1 MNRAVQ
7 GRSAFAFGCL
17 CLVALTNA
25 LVQTQ
30 PTRPSPAKI
39 ADAVDAMASRA
50 LKLGILSGVGVAI
63 TMDGRIAY
71 ARAFGWADASA
82 RIAAN
87 NDTLWYIASTS
98 KSFTGFA
105 VALLAHR
112 GALRIDAPIATVLP
126 QALWH
131 PSVRSQSLTLA
142 HFLSHTHDLDDR
154 AIVMS
159 AAYTGEISEREWPLL
174 LAKAERKPVHA
185 LEYGNLGYNVAA
197 MAIDAVRPEGWRRF
211 LEEAVY
217 QPAGLRNTFARVS
230 GLDDRRIAKP
240 HSLRGDATYRTET
253 FLKTDATM
261 NSAGGHLS
269 TIRDLARW
277 TIVQMDGGRID
288 GRQVF
293 AAQAVALSHQLLAR
307 HTSDQA
313 RRFAY
318 FDREG
323 WGAGWDLGSYEGEPM
338 IGRFGGYHS
347 FRSHLSFLP
356 RRRIGVVAVANGGL
370 GSAFTSLLAAYVY
383 DLEAGRSSALA
394 RANARMAELEANL
407 RRAVT
412 EAGDEAEELLRQR
425 ATLSAADA
433 DRLVGRYHEA
443 EFGTIVIEQQN
454 DRLIYRWGAMRGDVR
469 AVDLVHWTARLD
481 IAGTETRMEINH
493 SQLGEITG
501 VSIQGQSFVKLTPTD
516 PSTGR

>member
-1 MNRAVQ
+1 MNLAVRR
-7 GRSAFAFGCL
+7 RSASAFGCL
-17 CLVALTNA
+17 CVLLATSLT
-25 LVQTQ
+25 QTQ
-30 PTRPSPAKI
+30 PSRPSTAQI
-39 ADAVDAMASRA
+39 ADAVDALALRA
-50 LKLGILSGVGVAI
+50 LKLGVLSGLGVAV
-63 TMDGRIAY
+63 TMDGRTAY
-71 ARAFGWADASA
+71 ARTLGWADASA
-82 RIAAN
+82 RIAADD
-87 NDTLWYIASTS
+87 DTLWYIASTS
-98 KSFTGFA
+98 KSFTGFG
-105 VALLAHR
+105 VALLAHG
-112 GALRIDAPIATVLP
+112 GALRLDAPITTVLP
-126 QALWH
+126 HARWH
-131 PSVRSQSLTLA
+131 SSARPESLTLA
-142 HFLSHTHDLDDR
+142 HFLSHTHDLEDR

-159 AAYTGEISEREWPLL
+159 AAYTGEIPERDWPRL
-174 LAKAERKPVHA
+174 LAKAERKAVHA

-197 MAIDAVRPEGWRRF
+197 MAIDAVRPEGWRRY

-217 QPAGLRNTFARVS
+217 RPAGLLNTFSRGS
-230 GLDDRRIAKP
+230 GVDSRRIAKP
-240 HSLRGDATYRTET
+240 HSLGGDATYRTET

-293 AAQAVALSHQLLAR
+293 AAEAVALSHRLLAR

-394 RANARMAELEANL
+394 RANARMTELEANL
-407 RRAVT
+407 RSAVT
-412 EAGDEAEELLRQR
+412 EAGEEAENLLRQR
-425 ATLSAADA
+425 ATFSAADA
-433 DRLVGRYHEA
+433 DRLVGRYHEPDL
-443 EFGTIVIEQQN
+443 GTIVIEQRN
-454 DRLIYRWGAMRGDVR
+454 ERLIYRWGVMRGDVR
-469 AVDLVHWTARLD
+469 AIDLVQGTARLD
-481 IAGTETRMEINH
+481 VAGTETMMEINH

-501 VSIQGQSFVKLTPTD
+501 VSIQGQSFLKVTPT
-516 PSTGR
+516 P

>member
-1 MNRAVQ
+1 MNLALKGRTALAV
-7 GRSAFAFGCL
+7 GSL
-17 CLVALTNA
+17 CIVSLANGVA
-25 LVQTQ
+25 QTQ
-30 PTRPSPAKI
+30 QASPSSAQI
-39 ADAVDAMASRA
+39 ADAVDALASRA
-50 LKLGILSGVGVAI
+50 MKLGILSGLGVAV
-63 TMDGRIAY
+63 TMEGRIAY
-71 ARAFGWADASA
+71 ARTFGWADASA
-82 RIAAN
+82 RIGADD
-87 NDTLWYIASTS
+87 DTLWYIASTS
-98 KSFTGFA
+98 KSFTGFG
-105 VALLAHR
+105 VALLVHQ
-112 GALRIDAPIATVLP
+112 GALRLDESIVSVLP
-126 QALWH
+126 RAQWH
-131 PSVRSQSLTLA
+131 PSARPQSLTLS

-159 AAYTGEISEREWPLL
+159 AAYTGEIAENDWPRL
-174 LAKAERKPVHA
+174 LARAERKPVHA

-197 MAIDAVRPEGWRRF
+197 MAIDAVRPEGWRRY
-211 LEEAVY
+211 LEDAVY
-217 QPAGLRNTFARVS
+217 RPARLRNTFARIS
-230 GLDDRRIAKP
+230 GLDNRRIAKP
-240 HSLRGDATYRTET
+240 HSLLGDATYRTET

-277 TIVQMDGGRID
+277 TIVQMDSGRID

-293 AAQAVALSHQLLAR
+293 PAEAVALSHRLLAS

-370 GSAFTSLLAAYVY
+370 GSAFSSLLAAYVY

-394 RANARMAELEANL
+394 RANERMAEIEASF
-407 RRAVT
+407 RRSVAET
-412 EAGDEAEELLRQR
+412 AAEAKKVAMQR

-433 DRLVGRYHEA
+433 DRVVGRYHSPD
-443 EFGTIVIEQQN
+443 FGTIVIERQN
-454 DRLIYRWGAMRGDVR
+454 DRLTYRWGVMQGDLRGLDVAMG
-469 AVDLVHWTARLD
+469 TARLD
-481 IAGTETRMEINH
+481 LAGSDALMEISR
-493 SQLGEITG
+493 SQSAEITG
-501 VSIQGQSFVKLTPTD
+501 VGIQGVWFLKAPPT
-516 PSTGR
+516 SR